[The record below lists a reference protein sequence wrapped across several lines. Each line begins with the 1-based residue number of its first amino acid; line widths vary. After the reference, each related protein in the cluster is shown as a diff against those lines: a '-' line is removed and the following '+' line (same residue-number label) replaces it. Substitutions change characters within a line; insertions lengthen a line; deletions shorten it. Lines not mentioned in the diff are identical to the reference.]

1 MSLSPAA
8 GAHQSRARI
17 LIVEDNELNLRLA
30 REVLQLYRFETAA
43 ARTGEQGVEM
53 ALRDGYDLILMD
65 IQLPGMDG
73 LAATRHIKGSTQG
86 QDVPVIA
93 VSALARDE
101 DRYRALESGCDDYVS
116 KPYKIKTLI
125 DAVER
130 ALDPASDAG

>member
-8 GAHQSRARI
+8 GASSSRARI

-30 REVLQLYRFETAA
+30 REVLHLYGFQTSAA
-43 ARTGEQGVEM
+43 LTGEQGVEM

-65 IQLPGMDG
+65 VQLPGMDG
-73 LAATRHIKGSTQG
+73 LEATRRIKGAPETRE
-86 QDVPVIA
+86 VPVIA

-101 DRYRALESGCDDYVS
+101 DRFRAMESGCDDYVC

-125 DAVER
+125 HAVEL
-130 ALDPASDAG
+130 ALKLTPDVA